1 MNAKKRIYN
10 TVSDINA
17 CNVQKL
23 FDERAKKMG
32 DGYTSV
38 LLGDQ
43 NPHYAQKWDE
53 FEKTIILPKMELSG
67 SNSFIDI
74 GCGIGRWAESVIPHC
89 AYYCGC
95 DFSAEM
101 VSKAKER
108 IRYSKGNFDFVNCSF
123 QEMEKYVSGKAFD
136 RGIIA
141 GVCMYINDSELE
153 KCFTSFLKN
162 LAKETILYFTETVAI
177 TQRLTLNNFY
187 SEAMHADYSS
197 IYRTPQEYNDFYSVF
212 RKAGFEISEQGFL
225 PHLND
230 EKEFSETDRWY
241 TILKRL

>member
-1 MNAKKRIYN
+1 MDNKKRIYN

-17 CNVQKL
+17 NSVQKL

-43 NPHYAQKWDE
+43 NPSYAEKWNE
-53 FEKTIILPKMELSG
+53 FEKKTILPKMELSEN
-67 SNSFIDI
+67 NSFIDI
-74 GCGIGRWAESVIPHC
+74 GCGIGRWAENIIPHC

-101 VSKAKER
+101 ISKAKER
-108 IRYSKGNFDFVNCSF
+108 IRFPKANYDFVNCSF
-123 QEMEKYVSGKAFD
+123 QEMGKYISGKMFD

-153 KCFTSFLKN
+153 KCFASFLSLLSKQ
-162 LAKETILYFTETVAI
+162 TILFFTETVAI
-177 TQRLTLNNFY
+177 TQRLTLKDFY
-187 SEAMHADYSS
+187 SDAMHADYSS
-197 IYRTPQEYNDFYSVF
+197 IYRTPKEYNDFYSIF
-212 RKAGFEISEQGFL
+212 CKAGFEISEQSFL
-225 PHLND
+225 PHLNN
-230 EKEFSETDRWY
+230 EKEYSETDRWY
-241 TILKRL
+241 TILKRQ